1 MKTLN
6 QFLEQGEPTQ
16 EPQKEDPKIKQD
28 QKRENMLK
36 KRVLMSKMRAVRQG
50 ATGIMASYE
59 PNIEGIIEYFY
70 EEGINEEGF
79 DQLIEEIGLEEFVN
93 FVDESALALNEE
105 RAARRATVRA
115 KKYDVVKKEVDKADA
130 ARRKSKKGEYAPSY
144 AKKETDVTVYDD
156 KPAAKKKA
164 PKKPVAPKK
173 PIAPK
178 KPVKPKKPVTKKVVK
193 AVAKVKKTQPVKK
206 PSKQGLGDRIRS
218 AYKAGVKRHRKATQ
232 VPRVFAKG
240 AVAGAK
246 KAVKFAKDVKKV
258 VSEEEMKEGIM
269 QMIKRVKKKP
279 EKKAEKA
286 MDAGARAKRKL
297 ARKAHAKYVSGSE
310 DNVPDDIRE
319 DTYEKKKT
327 GEVLAA
333 FKRDPK
339 VRKRFE
345 KAAKKDR
352 GPGSVKNQA
361 ADSMLQTAKDIA
373 KRKGDTSKSDDRY
386 AYEEVQLEAKVDAGK
401 SPEQKEKDRNV
412 RKFGVSH
419 NVAGHGKLRRALHR
433 SDRGDK
439 KIKGDKSAYVEMEA
453 KRNPNR
459 LVEPRDGVDSAKEVN
474 RATRKAAFRP
484 FNKEEVQVN
493 EANRGEKEVNASNL
507 KKVGRRNINRFE
519 TGTVKRTES
528 SGGRRP
534 TYKTVTLANP
544 KPGYGKKSDHYK
556 KNKLSAPSLGRH
568 GTSSETEKGPQ
579 KHHTQGVEYH
589 DAAQKQRRQEHKAKR
604 GVKTKGT
611 VAADIKKSLKEED
624 KAFKYVLNKLRKQH
638 GDGVLTKGDKI
649 KPPTAA
655 QKKAAAA
662 HRAKVDKENA
672 AEFKKDPSQGRY
684 PPRYSNRGSD

>member
-6 QFLEQGEPTQ
+6 KFLEQAEPAQ
-16 EPQKEDPKIKQD
+16 EPKKEDPKLKQD
-28 QKRENMLK
+28 QKKENMLK
-36 KRVLMSKMRAVRQG
+36 KRVLMAKMRAVRQG

-59 PNIEGIIEYFY
+59 PNIEGIVEYFY

-93 FVDESALALNEE
+93 FVDESSLALNEE

-130 ARRKSKKGEYAPSY
+130 ARKKAKKGEYAPSY

-178 KPVKPKKPVTKKVVK
+178 KPVRTKKPVTKKVVK
-193 AVAKVKKTQPVKK
+193 AVAKVKKTQPAKK
-206 PSKQGLGDRIRS
+206 PSKQGLGDRIS
-218 AYKAGVKRHRKATQ
+218 AAYKAGVKRHRKATQ
-232 VPRVFAKG
+232 GARVFAKG
-240 AVAGAK
+240 FKSGAK

-258 VSEEEMKEGIM
+258 VSEEEMNEGIM

-297 ARKAHAKYVSGSE
+297 ARKVHAKYVSGSE

-319 DTYEKKKT
+319 EKKK
-327 GEVLAA
+327 GLDGKACWKGYKLAGT
-333 FKRDPK
+333 KKKGGKTVDNCVK
-339 VRKRFE
+339 V
-345 KAAKKDR
+345 D
-352 GPGSVKNQA
+352 
-361 ADSMLQTAKDIA
+361 
-373 KRKGDTSKSDDRY
+373 
-386 AYEEVQLEAKVDAGK
+386 EAKEDAGK

-439 KIKGDKSAYVEMEA
+439 KRRGDKSAYVEMES
-453 KRNPNR
+453 KKNPNN

-484 FNKEEVQVN
+484 FNKEEKDAFAYVV
-493 EANRGEKEVNASNL
+493 AKL
-507 KKVGRRNINRFE
+507 K
-519 TGTVKRTES
+519 
-528 SGGRRP
+528 
-534 TYKTVTLANP
+534 
-544 KPGYGKKSDHYK
+544 
-556 KNKLSAPSLGRH
+556 
-568 GTSSETEKGPQ
+568 
-579 KHHTQGVEYH
+579 
-589 DAAQKQRRQEHKAKR
+589 
-604 GVKTKGT
+604 
-611 VAADIKKSLKEED
+611 
-624 KAFKYVLNKLRKQH
+624 KQH
-638 GDGVLTKGDKI
+638 GDGVLTKRDKI
-649 KPPTAA
+649 KPQSAA
-655 QKKAAAA
+655 EK
-662 HRAKVDKENA
+662 AKVRAHQAKIDKENA
-672 AEFKKDPSQGRY
+672 AERAKDPSQGRY
-684 PPRYSNRGSD
+684 PKG